1 MPAVADDVA
10 RKYVLA
16 LVEIAQEQN
25 QVEEI
30 GDSLRGLQEVMAEVP
45 ELLATLS
52 HPGLGDEQKHE
63 LLTRALGERPPTPVS
78 GFLDLLIRD
87 ERAGILQQA
96 ADLYKQLCDQLQGVG
111 RAYVETVLPLS
122 SEQQVRLRAALEMLV
137 EGRVVIE
144 ERINREIGAGLRI
157 SIGDARIDASTMG
170 RLGQMR
176 ETIQQARVAPES
188 AGAVN

>member
-1 MPAVADDVA
+1 MPAAADDVA

-16 LVEIAQEQN
+16 LVEIAQERN
-25 QVEEI
+25 QVDEI
-30 GDSLRGLQEVMAEVP
+30 GDALGRLQEILAEVP

-52 HPGLGDEQKHE
+52 HPGLGDEQKRE

-87 ERAGILQQA
+87 ERVGILQQA
-96 ADLYKQLCDQLQGVG
+96 ADLYKQLCDELQGVG

-122 SEQQVRLRAALEMLV
+122 SEQQDRLRAALEVLV

-144 ERINREIGAGLRI
+144 ERINREIGGGLRV
-157 SIGDARIDASTMG
+157 SIGDARIDASLEG
-170 RLGQMR
+170 RLRQMR
-176 ETIQQARVAPES
+176 EAIQRARVAPES